1 MFKNLSKKCSLFI
14 ISFIF
19 PCILTSC
26 SKNLNIAAKDIQNN
40 NTQVINKEINIP
52 EKTAI
57 DASIKPPIASSLNK
71 ETPKNVLNN
80 RTFTGPNLKYNNKGI
95 PVLMYH
101 SIAYEKGNEL
111 RIPKEKFREQMCFLK
126 EKGYTTLTLNEL
138 HEFFVNNSPVPEKS
152 VVLTFDDGYVDNY
165 TNAYPI
171 LKEFGFNAV
180 VFVITNNI
188 DNRKGYLTS
197 NQIIELANNGIE
209 VQSHTV
215 DHEKLATLTYNKQLE
230 TLKNSKFF
238 LENILGR
245 KISYIAYPYGNWN
258 ENTIKAIKET
268 DYKMAFTTNGTWS
281 DKSDGIYTLDR
292 VYISANFDINE
303 FHRRLTNRNYK

>member
-1 MFKNLSKKCSLFI
+1 MFKNLAKKCSLFI
-14 ISFIF
+14 ISFMF

-26 SKNLNIAAKDIQNN
+26 SKNLNIAAKDIKNN
-40 NTQVINKEINIP
+40 NTQVINKEINTS
-52 EKTAI
+52 EKTTLNT
-57 DASIKPPIASSLNK
+57 PIASSINK
-71 ETPKNVLNN
+71 EPMFNN
-80 RTFTGPNLKYNNKGI
+80 RNFTGPNLKYNNKGI

-111 RIPKEKFREQMCFLK
+111 RIPKEKFREQMRFLK
-126 EKGYTTLTLNEL
+126 EKGYTTLTLDEL
-138 HEFFVNNSPVPEKS
+138 YEFFVNNSPVPEKS

-180 VFVITNNI
+180 VFIITNNI
-188 DNRKGYLTS
+188 DNLKGYLTS
-197 NQIIELANNGIE
+197 DQIIELAKNGIE

-215 DHEKLATLTYNKQLE
+215 NHEKLSTLNYNKQLE
-230 TLKNSKFF
+230 TLKNSKKF
-238 LENILGR
+238 LENTLGR

-258 ENTIKAIKET
+258 KNTIKAIKEA
-268 DYKMAFTTNGTWS
+268 DYKMAFTTSGTWS

-292 VYISANFDINE
+292 VYISDNFDINE